1 MESARVNIMAKLN
14 EIIVNQEK
22 KQYVRKQLN

>member
-22 KQYVRKQLN
+22 KTVCIYENN